1 MKVILVKDVDKLGKA
16 GDLVVVKEGYARN
29 YLIPK
34 NMAKEATVGNVKSI
48 REALTIAW
56 SQQSPV
62 LGISCNYFGRV
73 CEAESVFLSWECGT
87 VHQYSVANSMCSK
100 WSESVRLITWPCQN
114 NPEPNHH
121 SLVIQRSCTRA
132 IYRLLERL
140 SSSASSVVLAAC
152 IVAEAF
158 LIFC

>member
-1 MKVILVKDVDKLGKA
+1 MPSWLVIGQV
-16 GDLVVVKEGYARN
+16 
-29 YLIPK
+29 IS
-34 NMAKEATVGNVKSI
+34 VGMNANWKSI

-62 LGISCNYFGRV
+62 LGIRCNYIGRV

-114 NPEPNHH
+114 NPEPDQSSQPSITKVLHTGNIPSPGMVVIRSFQCRVGRLHCGGGVFDILLI
-121 SLVIQRSCTRA
+121 SLFESCSDRA
-132 IYRLLERL
+132 V
-140 SSSASSVVLAAC
+140 SC
-152 IVAEAF
+152 VA
-158 LIFC
+158 